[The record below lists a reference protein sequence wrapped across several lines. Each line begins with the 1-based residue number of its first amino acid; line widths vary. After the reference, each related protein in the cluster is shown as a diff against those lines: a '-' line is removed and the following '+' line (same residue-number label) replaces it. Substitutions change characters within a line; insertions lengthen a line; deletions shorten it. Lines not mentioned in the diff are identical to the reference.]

1 MSEKDSSAGTSSQVP
16 TKDKPVSLK
25 LVGDTIK
32 EALHDFKGYLDSS
45 LNSLRQET
53 SKKQEN
59 TEEQVLQIKRASELT
74 LNFKGNKSQFDFN
87 AGVLEKL
94 ERAEKSLDQG
104 DSVSAT
110 PLVKEAVAS
119 LKKRNK
125 LIRIADKSAAGWA
138 AVDEYLSDDL
148 ASDSDDEK
156 RIRQAQARAVRKKR
170 TNKTNTAP
178 AKRQRQH
185 GQGVAFPVDGMHS
198 TGSDLFVAYNTTI
211 DIMLGIQQTPQP
223 DGDMVLN
230 KRTSV
235 STVEKQ
241 DIGGER
247 RGCAQQGFNATKG
260 DNAGTSNQWK

>member
-170 TNKTNTAP
+170 GNKTNTAP

-198 TGSDLFVAYNTTI
+198 TGSDLFRGLQYNRRHYAGYPANTTTRWGYGPKQT
-211 DIMLGIQQTPQP
+211 DICFNCGKT
-223 DGDMVLN
+223 GHW
-230 KRTSV
+230 
-235 STVEKQ
+235 
-241 DIGGER
+241 R

>member
-1 MSEKDSSAGTSSQVP
+1 MSEKDSSAGSSSQVP
-16 TKDKPVSLK
+16 TKDKPVSFK

-32 EALHDFKGYLDSS
+32 EALHDFKGFLDSS

-74 LNFKGNKSQFDFN
+74 LNLKGNKSQFDFN
-87 AGVLEKL
+87 TGVLEKL

-119 LKKRNK
+119 YLKKRNK
-125 LIRIADKSAAGWA
+125 LIRNADKSAAGWA

-148 ASDSDDEK
+148 ASESDDEK

-170 TNKTNTAP
+170 ANITNTAP
-178 AKRQRQH
+178 AKRQRQ
-185 GQGVAFPVDGMHS
+185 GVAFPVDGHS
-198 TGSDLFVAYNTTI
+198 TGSDLFRGLQYNRIHYAGYPANTSTRWGYGPKQT
-211 DIMLGIQQTPQP
+211 DICFNCGKT
-223 DGDMVLN
+223 GHW
-230 KRTSV
+230 
-235 STVEKQ
+235 
-241 DIGGER
+241 R
-247 RGCAQQGFNATKG
+247 RGCAQQGFNDTKA
-260 DNAGTSNQWK
+260 DNAGTSN